1 MKSTKI
7 FALIVSTIAMFPS
20 ASWADE
26 MSINQEIKMNST
38 TTGNG
43 RVTSIETNQQ
53 DIQLPQSGRYSR
65 KSTRTIYHKI
75 NNRATSSIGTTA
87 ASRKRFKQQLLDK
100 IMQQQIIKQH
110 TQNDD

>member
-1 MKSTKI
+1 MNSTKL
-7 FALIVSTIAMFPS
+7 FALIVSTIAFFPS

-38 TTGNG
+38 TTGNS

-65 KSTRTIYHKI
+65 KSTRTIYHKM
-75 NNRATSSIGTTA
+75 NGRAASIGTTA

-100 IMQQQIIKQH
+100 IMQEQIIKQH
-110 TQNDD
+110 TQSDD

>member
-7 FALIVSTIAMFPS
+7 FALIISTIALFPS

-43 RVTSIETNQQ
+43 RVTSIETEQQ
-53 DIQLPQSGRYSR
+53 SVQSQQSGRYSR
-65 KSTRTIYHKI
+65 KNTRIIYHKI
-75 NNRATSSIGTTA
+75 NSRAVSAGTISS
-87 ASRKRFKQQLLDK
+87 SRKRFKKQLVDK
-100 IMQQQIIKQH
+100 ILREQIIKQH
-110 TQNDD
+110 TQIDD

>member
-7 FALIVSTIAMFPS
+7 FALIISAIAMLPS

-43 RVTSIETNQQ
+43 RASIETNQQ
-53 DIQLPQSGRYSR
+53 DIKLPQSGRYSR
-65 KSTRTIYHKI
+65 KSTRTIYHKL
-75 NNRATSSIGTTA
+75 NGRATSVGTTA
-87 ASRKRFKQQLLDK
+87 ASRKRFKKQLMDK
-100 IMQQQIIKQH
+100 ILQEQTIKQR
-110 TQNDD
+110 TQIDD

>member
-7 FALIVSTIAMFPS
+7 FALIISTIALFPS

-43 RVTSIETNQQ
+43 RVTSIETQQ
-53 DIQLPQSGRYSR
+53 QSVRSPQSGRYSR
-65 KSTRTIYHKI
+65 KNTRTIYHKI
-75 NNRATSSIGTTA
+75 NSRA
-87 ASRKRFKQQLLDK
+87 ASAGAISSSRTRFKKQLLDK
-100 IMQQQIIKQH
+100 ILREQIIKQN
-110 TQNDD
+110 TQIDD

>member
-7 FALIVSTIAMFPS
+7 LALIVSTIAMFPS

-53 DIQLPQSGRYSR
+53 DIQSPQAGRYSR
-65 KSTRTIYHKI
+65 KSTRTIYNKL
-75 NNRATSSIGTTA
+75 NGRAASIGTTA
-87 ASRKRFKQQLLDK
+87 AARKRFKKQLLDK
-100 IMQQQIIKQH
+100 IMQEQIIKQR

>member
-7 FALIVSTIAMFPS
+7 FALIISAIAMLPS

-53 DIQLPQSGRYSR
+53 DIKLPQSGRYSR
-65 KSTRTIYHKI
+65 KSTRTIYHKL
-75 NNRATSSIGTTA
+75 NGRATSVGTTT
-87 ASRKRFKQQLLDK
+87 ASRKRFKKQLTDK
-100 IMQQQIIKQH
+100 IIQEQTIKQR
-110 TQNDD
+110 TQIDD